1 MVIVENQVNVGSNCL
16 KVIKA
21 LKDSS
26 CKVLGV
32 VTIFDYGFASTY
44 KKLEKEG
51 VDLIAL
57 TNLETVLHHAEN
69 MNIID
74 SEESKAIHAWQ
85 RKPSKWTKYIMADVK
100 YESKIGQITANDAA
114 VFAVLS
120 NLENINHFRDV
131 IPQDKIHELEVS
143 SDRVRFKVEG
153 LGQKIAIVILE
164 KEEYKT
170 IKFGAENMPIPFN
183 IWIQLKQVA
192 ELDTRIRITIKT
204 DMPAMFK
211 MMFDKKMQQGL
222 DQAVDMLCQVPY
234 NNM

>member
-1 MVIVENQVNVGSNCL
+1 
-16 KVIKA
+16 
-21 LKDSS
+21 
-26 CKVLGV
+26 
-32 VTIFDYGFASTY
+32 
-44 KKLEKEG
+44 
-51 VDLIAL
+51 
-57 TNLETVLHHAEN
+57 
-69 MNIID
+69 
-74 SEESKAIHAWQ
+74 
-85 RKPSKWTKYIMADVK
+85 MADVK

>member
-1 MVIVENQVNVGSNCL
+1 
-16 KVIKA
+16 
-21 LKDSS
+21 
-26 CKVLGV
+26 
-32 VTIFDYGFASTY
+32 
-44 KKLEKEG
+44 
-51 VDLIAL
+51 
-57 TNLETVLHHAEN
+57 
-69 MNIID
+69 
-74 SEESKAIHAWQ
+74 
-85 RKPSKWTKYIMADVK
+85 MADVK

-131 IPQDKIHELEVS
+131 IPQDKIQDLEVS